1 MPGRPGHPD
10 PLPKA
15 LLVVTAATGMVDAVA
30 YLGLGQVFT
39 AFMTGNILFLGFSL
53 AGAEGVSP
61 VGSATALTAFS
72 VGAVAG
78 SRLGV
83 AMSERR
89 RRWLLTSAALAATL
103 LVAAAL
109 TAVGLRPVGQNPEP
123 RHYAV
128 TALTALAMGLR
139 SATMWRLGAVLN
151 TTLVTGT
158 LVTLIRWSPLG
169 GGTGDSAQRYRAAG
183 LLAVLVGAVI
193 GALLLQLSMT
203 MALLF
208 AAAGVFG
215 GIGGYVALPA
225 SRS

>member
-1 MPGRPGHPD
+1 MPGRTGRPD

-15 LLVVTAATGMVDAVA
+15 LLVVTAATGVVDAVA

-53 AGAEGVSP
+53 AGGQGLSP
-61 VGSATALTAFS
+61 IGSGTALTAFA

-78 SRLGV
+78 SRLG
-83 AMSERR
+83 AATSERR
-89 RRWLLTSAALAATL
+89 RRWLLTSAVLASALLT
-103 LVAAAL
+103 AAAL
-109 TAVGLRPVGQNPEP
+109 TAIGLRPVGQSPEP

-158 LVTLIRWSPLG
+158 LVTLIRKSALG
-169 GGTGDSAQRYRAAG
+169 GGTGDTDQPYRAAA
-183 LLAVLVGAVI
+183 LVAVCVGAVI
-193 GALLLQLSMT
+193 GALLLRVSMT
-203 MALLF
+203 AALLL
-208 AAAGVFG
+208 AAAGVLA
-215 GIGGYVALPA
+215 GIGGYVALPE